1 MPRKGAFID
10 TLYRNAIRLQW
21 LTNDILDVTRIE
33 SNTLKL
39 DKERFDLKE
48 KIQNVV
54 KDSANQIVHKNN
66 VMISF
71 IEPKNPIFVE
81 ADKIRMY
88 QVISNLLI
96 NAIKFTFKGNY
107 NHISC
112 NY

>member
-1 MPRKGAFID
+1 
-10 TLYRNAIRLQW
+10 
-21 LTNDILDVTRIE
+21 VTRIE

-54 KDSANQIVHKNN
+54 KASANQIVHKNN